1 MRQLCAITINSIACL
16 FPQAED
22 VREQDGASAEHVA
35 HQFAWRLSNGLRL
48 RNRQSTCQ
56 SDQSITKNTVSALLC
71 GSQQLGERN
80 VDSFPTEGA
89 SATICTALAGSHFP
103 PSTQPFTSGSYRAIE
118 HSPGTSTS
126 PTSATKSILKQHSP
140 QFPHYFT
147 CQTLTKQSRKAK
159 CSSGAPQHTSCQP
172 RPH

>member
-1 MRQLCAITINSIACL
+1 M
-16 FPQAED
+16 
-22 VREQDGASAEHVA
+22 A
-35 HQFAWRLSNGLRL
+35 HQFAWRPSKWFRL

-56 SDQSITKNTVSALLC
+56 SDQSITKNPVPALLS
-71 GSQQLGERN
+71 GSQQLGGVGGEQWT
-80 VDSFPTEGA
+80 VSPKKEPQQQ
-89 SATICTALAGSHFP
+89 SAQLLREAIFP

-126 PTSATKSILKQHSP
+126 PTSTTKSILKQHSP

-147 CQTLTKQSRKAK
+147 CQMLTKQSRKAK